1 MFSSRLCLNWTL
13 DRKVRKNMVDLLA
26 NQICCT
32 TPAVR
37 LYVCMILLLWQVQF
51 TLAIL
56 PLAVCIGIWTFYHGV
71 NDVKILES
79 ICSERALIVT
89 ERRGRHQT
97 SACHVH
103 VGMCMWWS
111 FLWVAQ
117 NLRWIA
123 ASTFGAHPP
132 FPTVQPQQYQY
143 ISSGPN
149 ILEPRTRF

>member
-1 MFSSRLCLNWTL
+1 MLYNSSSPAICMYDITALTSSVYVGNSPTRSLHWSLN
-13 DRKVRKNMVDLLA
+13 
-26 NQICCT
+26 
-32 TPAVR
+32 
-37 LYVCMILLLWQVQF
+37 F
-51 TLAIL
+51 L
-56 PLAVCIGIWTFYHGV
+56 PRV

-79 ICSERALIVT
+79 MCSERALTVT

-123 ASTFGAHPP
+123 ASTFGAPPP

-143 ISSGPN
+143 ILLPASGGPN
-149 ILEPRTRF
+149 IFKLLLTCLCIHYFK